1 MPLTEEQKRKIRVRF
16 QELKGRLTAL
26 LGKRNEWEKPELG
39 KNRDWR
45 KIAEAYWE
53 ALTNPFGEPSI
64 DKTGRMRTLQYPD
77 CFVCEVMEKRCFIWD
92 GDPTHRDCPELLFEG
107 FCYAEMPANEMGN
120 KDTHGLYKR
129 QIMHKRC
136 LMRLAKAIAESSPNA
151 PAKRT
156 VTRYCQWHCK
166 AYIYCHFAQTLYEQY
181 LLCEETLEEAVK
193 ETIRYVDEIIKWC
206 GK

>member
-1 MPLTEEQKRKIRVRF
+1 MPLTEAQKTQIKVRF
-16 QELKGRLTAL
+16 QELKGRLIAL
-26 LGKRNEWEKPELG
+26 LGARNVWEKPELG
-39 KNRDWR
+39 KNRAWR

-53 ALTNPFGEPSI
+53 ALTSTEPKI
-64 DKTGRMRTLQYPD
+64 DKTNRMKTVQYPD
-77 CFVCEVMEKRCFIWD
+77 CFVCEVIEKKCFIWD

-136 LMRLAKAIAESSPNA
+136 LMRLAEAIAQSNPDA
-151 PAKRT
+151 RAKRD
-156 VTRYCQWHCK
+156 VTRYCRWHCK
-166 AYIYCHFAQTLYEQY
+166 AYSQCCSAKTLYEQY
-181 LLCEETLEEAVK
+181 LLCENTLEEAVK

-206 GK
+206 EK